1 MKLIAVPL
9 LLVLALPAEITPAAP
24 SDSSLAPPGVVRPS
38 AAQNHPAQG
47 QPPATQPP
55 RKTQPAAILPDEG
68 TVIGNRYT
76 SKYFGFTYTFPEQL
90 KIMEDLMQGEED
102 ASQQAF
108 VLLAAYGAT
117 EDGKTKQ
124 GIVVMADRR
133 QENPAGANW
142 APKYF
147 DILAQALQAHD
158 AQRVGAVQEYSF
170 AEKKFYRGDFHRTG
184 PDEGYQTILLTLRRG
199 YVLGFQFVAP
209 SEKDIDRLITSLN
222 TLKFVST
229 EVKSGAAVPKK

>member
-1 MKLIAVPL
+1 
-9 LLVLALPAEITPAAP
+9 
-24 SDSSLAPPGVVRPS
+24 
-38 AAQNHPAQG
+38 
-47 QPPATQPP
+47 
-55 RKTQPAAILPDEG
+55 
-68 TVIGNRYT
+68 
-76 SKYFGFTYTFPEQL
+76 
-90 KIMEDLMQGEED
+90 MQGEED

-184 PDEGYQTILLTLRRG
+184 PDEGYQTILLLRRG

-229 EVKSGAAVPKK
+229 EVKSGAAVPKKIATVCHEHIRSAESGLSVAKEFRSHSTGETPAPSSRTLIRIWLGICEKNCWEVAPLPSAAPALNNSSTCHRPTAFIPPPKNSPEVSASCYLDGP